1 MLLSERKNK
10 RYIIVIDQY
19 DDNLGRYIPKRH
31 TVEAPTLVEAIINC
45 DYFRRAEHTRTAT
58 HPSRLLSV
66 REAKVYPQ
74 NFMDADEHNMI
85 SVLKELAH
93 NNPDL
98 VNGIDEFAEKFQSYV
113 DTLNLKDCI
122 RDTITLL
129 NTIPGIDDI
138 DCSLSD
144 DCDYVMIEHCSHA
157 LGDLYLSHGTDTR
170 HLTYDRNAR
179 GLDGLAALICGI
191 RDMLR
196 PIV

>member
-10 RYIIVIDQY
+10 RYIIVLDQY
-19 DDNLGRYIPKRH
+19 DENLGRYIPKSH

-45 DYFRRAEHTRTAT
+45 DHFRNTSTAT
-58 HPSRLLSV
+58 HPSNLLSV
-66 REAKVYPQ
+66 REAKMYPKS
-74 NFMDADEHNMI
+74 FMDANEHNMI

-93 NNPDL
+93 NHPDL
-98 VNGIDEFAEKFQSYV
+98 VNGIDEFAEKLQSYM

-122 RDTITLL
+122 RDTINLL

-144 DCDYVMIEHCSHA
+144 DCDYVMIEHCSRA

-170 HLTYDRNAR
+170 HLTYNRDADDI
-179 GLDGLAALICGI
+179 DGLAALICGI

-196 PIV
+196 PIA

>member
-19 DDNLGRYIPKRH
+19 DDNLGRHIPKSH
-31 TVEAPTLVEAIINC
+31 TVEAPTLVEALISC
-45 DYFRRAEHTRTAT
+45 DHFRHTSMTT
-58 HPSRLLSV
+58 HPSNLLSV

-74 NFMDADEHNMI
+74 SFMDADEHNMI
-85 SVLKELAH
+85 SVLKELARNH
-93 NNPDL
+93 PDIIQK
-98 VNGIDEFAEKFQSYV
+98 IDEFAEKFQSYV

-122 RDTITLL
+122 RDTINLL

-138 DCSLSD
+138 DYSLSD
-144 DCDYVMIEHCSHA
+144 DCDYVMIEHYSRS
-157 LGDLYLSHGTDTR
+157 LGNIYLSNGAYTR
-170 HLTYDRNAR
+170 HLIYDRNAK